1 MTVKKRAAKTIDL
14 AFFDRLFR
22 GVWARLVPQL
32 GVTSVRSIL
41 EQTLR
46 EVLVHYPVLEHLRVR
61 GGGIDL
67 GDFSDHSA
75 DAQPERVEQA
85 LWAYLET
92 LTNLLGRLSGEGVSK
107 SISSYILS
115 QEKGRGLSTLF
126 YRTGLKF

>member
-1 MTVKKRAAKTIDL
+1 MTVKKRLAKTIDL
-14 AFFDRLFR
+14 AFFDRIFR

-41 EQTLR
+41 EQALG
-46 EVLVHYPVLEHLRVR
+46 EAMVHYPVLEHLRVH

-67 GDFSDHSA
+67 TNFGDHRTDG
-75 DAQPERVEQA
+75 QPERVEQA

-92 LTNLLGRLSGEGVSK
+92 IISLLGRLSGEGVSRG
-107 SISSYILS
+107 ISSYILA
-115 QEKGRGLSTLF
+115 QEKGKGLSALF